1 MAVDVVAAILR
12 ALSFIALFQAAGI
25 VVFRALFGTRVPAI
39 AATVRKIGLAAAL
52 LAILLLAGHYAME
65 AARMGGT
72 FASVLD
78 PSLQQIALHSPA
90 ALVLAVRGVGL
101 ALVALALRASSKGTM
116 LGIVGVVLVIASFA
130 LMGHTVTHSPR
141 PLLALMLL
149 IHVAVVTFWFGA
161 LVPLYLAANRESPKD
176 AAAVTEA
183 FSALAVWI
191 VPVLFA
197 VGVVLAVFIVK
208 TFAALRSTYGALL
221 LAKVTGFAVL
231 MGLATLNKWRL
242 GPALAQGD
250 PRIGAWFRRSL
261 TMEYLLIAAVLS
273 VTAVMTG
280 FYSPD

>member
-12 ALSFIALFQAAGI
+12 ALSFIALFQATGI
-25 VVFRALFGTRVPAI
+25 VVFRTLFGARVPAV
-39 AATVRKIGLAAAL
+39 AAPLQRIGFAAAL
-52 LAILLLAGHYAME
+52 LAMVLLAAQCALE
-65 AARMGGT
+65 AGRMGGD

-78 PSLQQIALHSPA
+78 PSLQQLALHSPA
-90 ALVLAVRGVGL
+90 ALVLAVRWLGL
-101 ALVALALRASSKGTM
+101 ALVALALRARFGGTT
-116 LGIVGVVLVIASFA
+116 LGILGVVFVIGSFA

-149 IHVAVVTFWFGA
+149 IHVFVVTFWFGA
-161 LVPLYLAANRESPKD
+161 LVPLYLASKRASPTD
-176 AAAVTEA
+176 AAALTEA

-191 VPVLFA
+191 VPVLFV

-221 LAKVTGFAVL
+221 LAKATGFAAL

-242 GPALAQGD
+242 GPALAGRD
-250 PRIGAWFRRSL
+250 PRVGAWFRRSL
-261 TMEYLLIAAVLS
+261 TMEYLLITAVLS

-280 FYSPD
+280 FYSPE